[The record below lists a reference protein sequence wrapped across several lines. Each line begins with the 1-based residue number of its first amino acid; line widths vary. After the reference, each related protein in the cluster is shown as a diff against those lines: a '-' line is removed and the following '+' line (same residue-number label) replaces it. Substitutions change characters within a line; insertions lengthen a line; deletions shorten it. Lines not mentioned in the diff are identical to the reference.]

1 MTRLEKF
8 GLSDRQEEIKKELQE
23 RLHLRLEERVD
34 ERALLEPIP
43 ARHIKAP
50 RNLPVIRLLGLQQE
64 PGNRL
69 VWRKHW
75 FGMLITTF
83 PAFIFTLLSLAAVL
97 TFALNPFHLSA
108 TAQFTTTGI
117 SILITGIALFT
128 LWWRW
133 EDWANDR
140 YIVSDQLIERIIKK
154 PLWFDEDRT
163 TLSLERVQNVEFNR
177 PSPLAFLLNYGDVH
191 IQTAASDGKVVFS
204 FVPAPDEVQFE
215 IFHRIKD
222 YQENMEKRRQ
232 SEQKNDFVEWLE
244 AYHKLASQG
253 HQT

>member
-1 MTRLEKF
+1 
-8 GLSDRQEEIKKELQE
+8 
-23 RLHLRLEERVD
+23 
-34 ERALLEPIP
+34 
-43 ARHIKAP
+43 
-50 RNLPVIRLLGLQQE
+50 
-64 PGNRL
+64 
-69 VWRKHW
+69 
-75 FGMLITTF
+75 MLITTF